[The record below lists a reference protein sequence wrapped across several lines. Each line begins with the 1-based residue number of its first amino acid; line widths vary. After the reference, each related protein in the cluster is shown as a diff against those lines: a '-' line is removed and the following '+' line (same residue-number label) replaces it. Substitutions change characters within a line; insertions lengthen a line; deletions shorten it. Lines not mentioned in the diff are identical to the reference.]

1 MELKQTKVF
10 VPTDVKIELPKNIK
24 AVFTIEKRGNPILND
39 RIGTALFKPPN
50 IFNSD
55 DEEANY
61 PTHWLKPSEGYFL
74 TKEGLER
81 VIRDA
86 FDAGVDWI
94 TDDSDFPMGD
104 SKKEF
109 PDKEQYIK
117 QILK

>member
-1 MELKQTKVF
+1 MELKQTKVY

-74 TKEGLER
+74 TKEELER

-86 FDAGVDWI
+86 FDAARIKCVTNDYG
-94 TDDSDFPMGD
+94 TQGF
-104 SKKEF
+104 EN
-109 PDKEQYIK
+109 KEQYIK
-117 QILK
+117 QTLK